1 MVIVKWIKKV
11 GTEVDNSILNPG
23 GTLGIIGSSTNGV
36 GLVIAARNAGINVG
50 VYGDNEN
57 TETME
62 LADFR
67 VVGARNDQQQLQNFA
82 ERCDIVT
89 YESES
94 VDASVINFLSAH
106 TRVPQGGDALEIMQ
120 DRSLERAFFSQLNL
134 NVAPSATIVS
144 LDDVYQ
150 AIGSIG
156 YPSIL
161 KPIQKGLGQNRQL
174 VIKTQSDIVKA
185 ADLLDWGT
193 YLLES
198 LIPYDKELSV
208 FVAKSATSTE
218 FFPSVE
224 NRYRDHELL
233 ATIVPAQIDQAVN
246 DEMMRITKEIS
257 DNLSYTG
264 IFEVAFFLTKSGNL
278 YVKRIVPAMHQA
290 GYVFERATNISMA
303 EQHLRA
309 VAGLPLMPVKQLMPV
324 VAVYFTPAQESG
336 IRTQWQL
343 KTNWFFNFYHR
354 TLLQAD
360 KTPVAGH
367 VLVEAPSVKE
377 ALEQIDDTN
386 IWNFNAPSA
395 ENSDEKPTE

>member
-1 MVIVKWIKKV
+1 M
-11 GTEVDNSILNPG
+11 DNSILNPG

-67 VVGARNDQQQLQNFA
+67 VVGAYNDQHRLQNFA
-82 ERCDIVT
+82 ERCDVVT
-89 YESES
+89 YESETI
-94 VDASVINFLSAH
+94 DAAVINFLAAH
-106 TRVPQGGDALEIMQ
+106 TRVPQGVDALEIMQ

-150 AIGSIG
+150 SIGSIG

-198 LIPYDKELSV
+198 LIPYEKELSV
-208 FVAKSATSTE
+208 FVAKNSTTTV
-218 FFPSVE
+218 FFPTVE
-224 NRYRDHELL
+224 NRYRDHELI
-233 ATIVPAQIDQAVN
+233 ATIVPAQIDSGVDA
-246 DEMMRITKEIS
+246 EMRRITQEIS
-257 DNLSYTG
+257 ANLTYTG
-264 IFEVAFFLTKSGNL
+264 VFEVAFFLTKSGNL
-278 YVKRIVPAMHQA
+278 YVKRVVPTMHSA
-290 GYVFERATNISMA
+290 GYVFDRATNISMA

-309 VAGLPLMPVKQLMPV
+309 IAGLPLMPVKLLLPV

-336 IRTQWQL
+336 IRTQWQI

-354 TLLQAD
+354 TRLQAN
-360 KTPVAGH
+360 KAPVAGH
-367 VLVEAPSVKE
+367 VLVEAPTVKE
-377 ALEQIDDTN
+377 ALDQIDDTN
-386 IWNFNAPSA
+386 IWNFHQERSQDQP
-395 ENSDEKPTE
+395 DD